1 MGPALSRHHRHERAL
16 ELRGIDFSQA
26 QKRPIRRSAAV
37 FEHLVSRRRLHPAK
51 VPGRTLGGFLSTFKV
66 AKNCG
71 RTTLRKRTGGSAHR
85 ERNPLHQQQPDSG
98 GLVLE
103 LSSALMGINLRLP
116 PITRLPDYSNSM
128 VPQGFGVRS
137 YRTRQMPS
145 TSEAMR
151 SPIFLRSAQSSSGTS
166 AVIASTVLTARMNA
180 GHS

>member
-1 MGPALSRHHRHERAL
+1 MGPALSRHHRHGRAL

-85 ERNPLHQQQPDSG
+85 ERNPCINNSRIREGSCLNYRQPSWG
-98 GLVLE
+98 
-103 LSSALMGINLRLP
+103 STCACP
-116 PITRLPDYSNSM
+116 RLPDYSNSM

>member
-1 MGPALSRHHRHERAL
+1 MGPALSRHHRHGRAL

-71 RTTLRKRTGGSAHR
+71 RTTLRKRTGVPLIASGTPCINNSRIREGSCLNYR
-85 ERNPLHQQQPDSG
+85 QPSWG
-98 GLVLE
+98 
-103 LSSALMGINLRLP
+103 STCACP
-116 PITRLPDYSNSM
+116 RLPDYSNSM

>member
-1 MGPALSRHHRHERAL
+1 MGPALSRHHRHGRAL

-37 FEHLVSRRRLHPAK
+37 FEHLVSNDDCTPPKSQVERLS
-51 VPGRTLGGFLSTFKV
+51 FF
-66 AKNCG
+66 
-71 RTTLRKRTGGSAHR
+71 
-85 ERNPLHQQQPDSG
+85 
-98 GLVLE
+98 
-103 LSSALMGINLRLP
+103 RLP
-116 PITRLPDYSNSM
+116 SRSPKTAAELPFKSEQGAPLIASGTPCINNSRIREGSSLNYRQPSWGPTCACPRLPDYSNSM

-166 AVIASTVLTARMNA
+166 AVMASTVLTARMNA

>member
-1 MGPALSRHHRHERAL
+1 MRVGKAR
-16 ELRGIDFSQA
+16 ELRAIDFSQA
-26 QKRPIRRSAAV
+26 KKRPIRSSAAV
-37 FEHLVSRRRLHPAK
+37 FEDLVSRQRLHPDK
-51 VPGRTLGGFLSTFKV
+51 VAGRTLGGLFVYLQGHRKLRQNFPSKANRGFRSSRTEPPASTTAGFGEGTNLKY
-66 AKNCG
+66 
-71 RTTLRKRTGGSAHR
+71 RRPSWGSACAC
-85 ERNPLHQQQPDSG
+85 P
-98 GLVLE
+98 
-103 LSSALMGINLRLP
+103 
-116 PITRLPDYSNSM
+116 RLPDYSNSM

>member
-1 MGPALSRHHRHERAL
+1 MGPALSRHHRHGRAL

-37 FEHLVSRRRLHPAK
+37 FEHLVSNDDCTPPKSQVERLAVFRLRSRSPKTAAELPFGSEQGFRSSQAEPPAS
-51 VPGRTLGGFLSTFKV
+51 TTAGFGEGSSLNYRQSSWGSTC
-66 AKNCG
+66 A
-71 RTTLRKRTGGSAHR
+71 R
-85 ERNPLHQQQPDSG
+85 PQ
-98 GLVLE
+98 
-103 LSSALMGINLRLP
+103 
-116 PITRLPDYSNSM
+116 LPDYSNSI